1 MLTHTYVRYSKF
13 LMDGLCFSP
22 YQHHEAINEGEEE
35 YESVFVFLFLCF
47 CVFVFFVFVF
57 LCFCVYYRH
66 HEAINKGGEENQS
79 ERNPDQGVEHA
90 ERLERG

>member
-1 MLTHTYVRYSKF
+1 MKEKRSTRVC
-13 LMDGLCFSP
+13 LCF
-22 YQHHEAINEGEEE
+22 
-35 YESVFVFLFLCF
+35 CF